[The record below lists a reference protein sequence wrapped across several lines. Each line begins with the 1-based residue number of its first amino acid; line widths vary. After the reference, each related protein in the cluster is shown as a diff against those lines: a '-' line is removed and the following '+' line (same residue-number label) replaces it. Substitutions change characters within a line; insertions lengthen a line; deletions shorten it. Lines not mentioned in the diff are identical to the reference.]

1 MHHEVLLFLS
11 PFQGGVK
18 TLSDDSVINIYF
30 ELKDHLLL
38 YFLGLQNHCSHK
50 IKTLAPW
57 KKSYDKPRQN
67 ITKAETLLHQ

>member
-38 YFLGLQNHCSHK
+38 YS
-50 IKTLAPW
+50 T
-57 KKSYDKPRQN
+57 N
-67 ITKAETLLHQ
+67 I